1 MDGDHILNEAEQ
13 ANMIRDLA
21 DQNEQLRSA
30 MEALEEAKGEEEGEE
45 EEEDKEAK
53 LEEEKKRRRA
63 EGVMYEDYTYLQ
75 GRIDTMENSINSI
88 IGKIDSVLKKVEREN
103 PMGSTVCIWSYCY
116 YYYYFNKPNRGVL
129 PGGVRKKNCVT
140 NPVGGG
146 GKKEK

>member
-45 EEEDKEAK
+45 EEDNEAK

-103 PMGSTVCIWSYCY
+103 PMGSTVCI
-116 YYYYFNKPNRGVL
+116 
-129 PGGVRKKNCVT
+129 
-140 NPVGGG
+140 
-146 GKKEK
+146 